1 MFVAA
6 LYIVEPCL
14 LYENVRIVFLNRMG
28 GYDYFTFNKDK
39 KRTVAINRTE
49 YKQVLDIAYEF
60 GDRGDVVL
68 AQDVQYTF
76 TLNSDWISEETYL
89 WLEELVTSPEVYIV
103 TFLDSKYKL
112 DPIVITDTSYV
123 IKTRLRDKI
132 FNLTLNY
139 KLAYPVNVA
148 NL

>member
-1 MFVAA
+1 
-6 LYIVEPCL
+6 
-14 LYENVRIVFLNRMG
+14 MG